1 MGLSII
7 GVLLFLKFKDKY
19 PSPDLTMNEI
29 RETYAICGIDI
40 SRYQTHIDWE
50 KISQQI
56 NFVFIRASSGKQ
68 YTDTLFEEHY
78 ANAND
83 FGIPTGA
90 YHYFVFNVNGK
101 EQAENFLKT
110 IGNNSFELPLVID
123 VEEHPEYGP
132 TAFNYQTTIKNLSD
146 FIYTVE
152 QRSGKEILIYTNS
165 ECYNKYIKRNFPN
178 HKIWIC
184 SFKDE
189 NTLPPQWVFWQK
201 THTGKI
207 DGIKGD
213 VDLDVF
219 NGNPKTWLTYLGEVN

>member
-1 MGLSII
+1 MALSILGI
-7 GVLLFLKFKDKY
+7 FLFFKFKEKY

-29 RETYAICGIDI
+29 MKTYAICGIDI

-50 KISQQI
+50 KVSLQLD
-56 NFVFIRASSGKQ
+56 FVFIRASSGKQ
-68 YTDTLFEEHY
+68 YKDPLFEEHY

-83 FGIPTGA
+83 FGIPASA
-90 YHYFVFNVNGK
+90 YHYFVFNVNGT
-101 EQAENFLKT
+101 EQAENFLET
-110 IGNNSFELPLVID
+110 IGDNSFELPLVID
-123 VEEHPEYGP
+123 VEEHPKYGRS
-132 TAFNYQTTIKNLSD
+132 TFNYQSTIKNLSD

-152 QRSGKEILIYTNS
+152 KKSGKEILIYTNK
-165 ECYNKYIKRNFPN
+165 ECYNKYIKHHFPE

-189 NTLPPQWVFWQK
+189 NILPPQWVFWQK

-213 VDLDVF
+213 VDIDVF
-219 NGNPKTWLTYLGEVN
+219 NGNPDAWLTYIGEVN